1 MRACVCV
8 CVFSI
13 NCVRTGLCVR
23 FSIYCVRRGLCMC
36 VHPPFM
42 PFHLRFPEPSVAQPP
57 HPNPSSPTPII
68 DSKAKIHY
76 DNNDELLMMVITTEL
91 AVRVALISHAYIH
104 KRSNSAGGEQQIRT

>member
-1 MRACVCV
+1 MHVFVCAFFLLIVCVRVCV
-8 CVFSI
+8 CVFLFIVCVGVCVCVSI
-13 NCVRTGLCVR
+13 HPSCR
-23 FSIYCVRRGLCMC
+23 SICA
-36 VHPPFM
+36 
-42 PFHLRFPEPSVAQPP
+42 FPEPSVAQPP

>member
-23 FSIYCVRRGLCMC
+23 FSIYCVC
-36 VHPPFM
+36 VSIHPSC
-42 PFHLRFPEPSVAQPP
+42 RSICAFPEPSVAQPS